1 MVTGD
6 AGHIKMTRVFRT
18 SIITQL
24 NTIKKSFLA
33 DLTPNGK
40 LTKSFIKKIE
50 HVRFIRWHAY
60 LSISIHLKMISI
72 QIFYHLPVT
81 HTENPYH
88 PYLCDVWIRPKL
100 A

>member
-50 HVRFIRWHAY
+50 HVRFIRWH
-60 LSISIHLKMISI
+60 IS
-72 QIFYHLPVT
+72 
-81 HTENPYH
+81 
-88 PYLCDVWIRPKL
+88 PYLYIFSGV
-100 A
+100 